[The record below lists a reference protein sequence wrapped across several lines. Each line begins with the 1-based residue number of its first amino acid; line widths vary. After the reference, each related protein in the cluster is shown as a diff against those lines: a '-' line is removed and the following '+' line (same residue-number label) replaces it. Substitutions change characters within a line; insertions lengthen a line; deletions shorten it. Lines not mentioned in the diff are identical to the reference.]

1 MGVSR
6 RELAAGAASLAALAA
21 CSSGG
26 TAGPPASVEN
36 ASDALGDLDAT
47 GIAARIRAREI
58 TALEALDAAIA
69 RTERLNPE
77 LNFVIEKQY
86 ERARAHAAEP
96 LSGPFAGVPTLIKD
110 LLPWTGV
117 PTRYGSRAFANFVP
131 EGQPPYTDAILRAGL
146 NPFGK
151 STTPEFGLT
160 ATTEPLLGGPTRN
173 PWDPSKSCGGS
184 SGGAAVA
191 VASRAVPIAHAS
203 DGGGSIRIP
212 ASCNGL
218 FGLKVSRG
226 RSVSQGRPER
236 GLSISVSGCVSRSVR
251 DTAAWLSVTEASGA
265 GAALAPVGMVTGPSQ
280 RRLRIAF
287 SLEDALGNAPDADVR
302 SATEGVAQLCR
313 SLGHEVRERRMEVDG
328 QAFVDAFVL
337 LWAAGAAEVVA
348 SVQPRLPRGVG
359 LDQVF
364 EPLTLGLAEHY
375 RAAPAGA
382 LDRAVAH
389 LRMVEQQYAAFF
401 VDADVVLTPVLAQTP
416 PPIGELSPTLG
427 MSAFDRVVRYVGYT
441 PLQNAAGAPA
451 MSVPLSWAA
460 NGMPIGAH
468 FAAAQGQERRLL
480 ELAYELEQAAPWS
493 QRKPRVNAG

>member
-1 MGVSR
+1 
-6 RELAAGAASLAALAA
+6 
-21 CSSGG
+21 
-26 TAGPPASVEN
+26 
-36 ASDALGDLDAT
+36 
-47 GIAARIRAREI
+47 
-58 TALEALDAAIA
+58 
-69 RTERLNPE
+69 
-77 LNFVIEKQY
+77 
-86 ERARAHAAEP
+86 
-96 LSGPFAGVPTLIKD
+96 
-110 LLPWTGV
+110 
-117 PTRYGSRAFANFVP
+117 
-131 EGQPPYTDAILRAGL
+131 
-146 NPFGK
+146 
-151 STTPEFGLT
+151 
-160 ATTEPLLGGPTRN
+160 
-173 PWDPSKSCGGS
+173 
-184 SGGAAVA
+184 
-191 VASRAVPIAHAS
+191 
-203 DGGGSIRIP
+203 
-212 ASCNGL
+212 
-218 FGLKVSRG
+218 
-226 RSVSQGRPER
+226 
-236 GLSISVSGCVSRSVR
+236 
-251 DTAAWLSVTEASGA
+251 
-265 GAALAPVGMVTGPSQ
+265 MVTGPSQ

>member
-1 MGVSR
+1 MGLSR
-6 RELAAGAASLAALAA
+6 RELAVSAAGLAALAA
-21 CSSGG
+21 CSSDGV
-26 TAGPPASVEN
+26 APPASVEN

-86 ERARAHAAEP
+86 DRARAHAAEP

-131 EGQPPYTDAILRAGL
+131 TGQPPYTDALLRAGL

-160 ATTEPLLGGPTRN
+160 ATTEPLLGGPTLN

-226 RSVSQGRPER
+226 RSVPQDRPQPF
-236 GLSISVSGCVSRSVR
+236 SISVSGCVSRSVR
-251 DTAAWLSVTEASGA
+251 DTAAWLAVTEASGA
-265 GAALAPVGMVTGPSQ
+265 GAAFPPVGVVTGPSQ
-280 RRLRIAF
+280 RRLRIA
-287 SLEDALGNAPDADVR
+287 LAMDDAMGNSPDPEVR
-302 SATEGVAQLCR
+302 AATENVAQLCR
-313 SLGHEVRERRMEVDG
+313 SLGHEVRERRMEIEG
-328 QAFVDAFVL
+328 QPFVDAFVL
-337 LWAAGAAEVVA
+337 LWASSAAEVVA
-348 SVQPRLPRGVG
+348 SVRPRLPRGVT

-382 LDRAVAH
+382 LERAILH
-389 LRMVEQQYAAFF
+389 LRGAEQQYAAFF
-401 VDADVVLTPVLAQTP
+401 GETDVLLTPVLAQTP
-416 PPIGELSPTLG
+416 PPIGELSPMLG

-480 ELAYELEQAAPWS
+480 ELAYELEQAAPWG